1 MSYRLIP
8 VRVFFFRVIFAPA
21 RSLLG
26 PARLL
31 IFGSGANS
39 LQTAKRKIATD
50 HFTFRQYRYFTTSSD
65 TTSNPYVVFVVGPDH
80 AESES
85 TD

>member
-1 MSYRLIP
+1 MT
-8 VRVFFFRVIFAPA
+8 FAPA
-21 RSLLG
+21 RSLFG

-31 IFGSGANS
+31 IFVSGANS

-50 HFTFRQYRYFTTSSD
+50 HFIFRQYRYFTTAGAFWRSD
-65 TTSNPYVVFVVGPDH
+65 TTSNPYIVFVVGPDH
-80 AESES
+80 TESES